1 MSDLAD
7 IAALWGNVEEP
18 PTLVAARENRVYS
31 CTIDGQKLALR
42 LHRAG
47 YQSRMAIESEL
58 RWMSRIADLGFPC
71 PRPVASDDETY
82 LRAVHGGQYASAVTW
97 LEGRA
102 IGAGDRALEGTD
114 EELRALYAAVG
125 ALIAAFHDAT
135 DAAETEDIQRPAWD
149 ADALLGEE
157 PLWGRFWENPA
168 LGASEQELLLRV
180 KARAYDALVDME
192 AVDAGLI
199 HADCLQENILATQAG
214 LALIDFDDAGFGYR
228 AYDLGTAMVQH
239 AAHPERPLLEEALIA
254 GYATLRTPPTV
265 ARLRF
270 FTMLRA
276 LASCGWAISRGAG
289 DAANQRAYAERA
301 LHCARGWLE
310 ITAPPA

>member
-1 MSDLAD
+1 MSDLAE
-7 IAALWGNVEEP
+7 IAGLWGDLEDP
-18 PTLVAARENRVYS
+18 PALVAARENRVYS
-31 CTIDGQKLALR
+31 CTIDGQKIALR
-42 LHRAG
+42 VHRAG

-58 RWMSRIADLGFPC
+58 RWMSRLADLGFPC
-71 PRPVASDDETY
+71 PRPVASGDQTF

-102 IGAGDRALEGTD
+102 IGAGGRELPGTD

-135 DAAETEDIQRPAWD
+135 DAVETDDIQRPAWD

-157 PLWGRFWENPA
+157 PLWGRFWENPT
-168 LGASEQELLLRV
+168 LDGSELEILLRV
-180 KARAYDALVDME
+180 KAQAYDELVDMN

-199 HADCLQENILATQAG
+199 HADCLQENILATPAG

-239 AAHPERPLLEEALIA
+239 LSHPKLPLLEDALLA
-254 GYATLRTPPTV
+254 GYGTLRIPPTLE
-265 ARLRF
+265 RLRF

-276 LASCGWAISRGAG
+276 LASCGWAISRAAG
-289 DAANQRAYAERA
+289 DEAEQRAQAERA
-301 LHCARGWLE
+301 LEAVRHWMGER
-310 ITAPPA
+310 